1 MCTCYFKHVTFSWI
15 SCVDWASQNATV
27 ATSFRMGISTVQSR
41 PSSSATRGR
50 GCMGPFIM
58 GGLMPKNARSEGQ
71 RVRSA
76 EQKKKRRQGRHGWK
90 SRLWC
95 WNTTS
100 VLVLYFIQTSSVYFC
115 VGNFKVKIRMRSQ
128 AHTRPLL
135 YLHPIM
141 FLFWGGGCH
150 ANSDNRRGGKKAVS
164 RSSCLPV
171 AELIPLVWGHV
182 SQLFFSS

>member
-1 MCTCYFKHVTFSWI
+1 MVTSFMSATWLSFCLIHICKISKSKRFTLPVFFFCLAETQKHPDRIIELLLHFMCTCYFKHVTFSWI

-100 VLVLYFIQTSSVYFC
+100 VNLLQKEWGYLFCTS
-115 VGNFKVKIRMRSQ
+115 FK
-128 AHTRPLL
+128 
-135 YLHPIM
+135 
-141 FLFWGGGCH
+141 
-150 ANSDNRRGGKKAVS
+150 
-164 RSSCLPV
+164 LPAFTFV
-171 AELIPLVWGHV
+171 
-182 SQLFFSS
+182 